1 MQGRPAQP
9 PKAPLAA
16 RLPFFYGWVVL
27 GVTSVALFIS
37 GPGQTYSVSIFVDP
51 IIDDLETNRTV
62 VSGLY
67 TAGSLTG
74 ALVLVLVGR
83 LLDRFGA
90 RIVLVCVALL
100 FGLATMAMSRVDS
113 PAELYLGFAAI
124 RALGQGSMM
133 LAGTTMVA
141 LWFVRMRGRAMAL
154 ATMGAVASQAGFPPL
169 VHFLITR
176 LEWRDAWV
184 ALGFLIWAS
193 IPVLLLA
200 RRSPESLGL
209 RPDGGQAPKSAAGTP
224 LIPGL
229 SPGEDFT
236 LGEAVRTRSFWLLL
250 FASIP
255 HPLIMTALVF
265 HMVSLVTS
273 KGLDGGLAAP
283 VLSAMALVSLG
294 GTFLAGYLSERIP
307 NRYIIAAS
315 QALLAASMVWALVI
329 DSPWQALAMGAT
341 MGVSAG
347 LSMTTNNVIWP
358 NYYGRR
364 NLGAIRGV
372 TTTCMVGF
380 AALGPF
386 PFGFLFDLTD
396 SYTWSILG
404 FLALPVACGVAALRA
419 FPPTK
424 PSAID
429 TARAGG

>member
-1 MQGRPAQP
+1 MHGRPVH
-9 PKAPLAA
+9 KGPLAA

-51 IIDDLETNRTV
+51 IIEDMGWSRTM

-67 TAGSLTG
+67 TAGSFT
-74 ALVLVLVGR
+74 AAMVLILVGR

-90 RIVLVCVALL
+90 RIVLVSVAVL
-100 FGLATMAMSRVDS
+100 FGFATMLMSQVDH

-133 LAGTTMVA
+133 LAGTTLVA

-176 LEWRDAWV
+176 LDWRDAWI
-184 ALGFLIWAS
+184 ALGFLIWAA

-209 RPDGGQAPKSAAGTP
+209 RPDGASPIRSVEGAP

-229 SPGEDFT
+229 VPGEDFT
-236 LGEAVRTRSFWLLL
+236 LSEAMKTRSFWLLL
-250 FASIP
+250 FSSIP

-273 KGLDGGLAAP
+273 KGLDDGLAAQ

-294 GTFLAGYLSERIP
+294 GTFLAGYLSEKIP
-307 NRYIIAAS
+307 NRYIIGAS
-315 QALLAASMVWALVI
+315 QALLAAAMVWALLI
-329 DSPWQALAMGAT
+329 DAPWQALAMGAT

-372 TTTCMVGF
+372 TTTCMIGF

-386 PFGFLFDLTD
+386 PFGLLFDLTD
-396 SYTWSILG
+396 SYTWPILG

-419 FPPTK
+419 LPPTK
-424 PSAID
+424 PTGID
-429 TARAGG
+429 TAKVGG

>member
-1 MQGRPAQP
+1 MHGTPAQH
-9 PKAPLAA
+9 PKGPLSA

-27 GVTSVALFIS
+27 GVTSVALFVS

-51 IIDDLETNRTV
+51 IIEDMGWSRTM

-67 TAGSLTG
+67 TAGSFT
-74 ALVLVLVGR
+74 AAMVLILVGR

-90 RIVLVCVALL
+90 RIVLVGVAVL
-100 FGLATMAMSRVDS
+100 FGFATMLMSQVDH
-113 PAELYLGFAAI
+113 PVELYLGFAAI

-133 LAGTTMVA
+133 LAGTTLVA

-176 LEWRDAWV
+176 LDWRDAWI
-184 ALGFLIWAS
+184 ALGFLIWAA

-209 RPDGGQAPKSAAGTP
+209 RPDGASPTRSVGGAP

-229 SPGEDFT
+229 VPGEDFT
-236 LGEAVRTRSFWLLL
+236 LGEAMKTRSFWLLL
-250 FASIP
+250 FSSIP

-273 KGLDGGLAAP
+273 KGLDAGLAAS

-294 GTFLAGYLSERIP
+294 GTFLAGYLSEKIP
-307 NRYIIAAS
+307 NRYIIGAS
-315 QALLAASMVWALVI
+315 QALLAAAMLWALLI
-329 DSPWQALAMGAT
+329 DAPWQALAMGAT

-372 TTTCMVGF
+372 TTTCMIGF

-386 PFGFLFDLTD
+386 PFGLLFDLTD
-396 SYTWSILG
+396 SYTWAILG

-424 PSAID
+424 PTGID
-429 TARAGG
+429 TA

>member
-1 MQGRPAQP
+1 MHGTPAQH
-9 PKAPLAA
+9 PKGPLAA

-27 GVTSVALFIS
+27 GVTSVALFVS

-51 IIDDLETNRTV
+51 IIEDMGWSRTM

-67 TAGSLTG
+67 TAGSFT
-74 ALVLVLVGR
+74 AAMVLILVGR

-90 RIVLVCVALL
+90 RIVLVGVAVL
-100 FGLATMAMSRVDS
+100 FGFATMLMSQVDH
-113 PAELYLGFAAI
+113 PVELYLGFAAI

-133 LAGTTMVA
+133 LAGTTLVA

-176 LEWRDAWV
+176 LDWRDAWI
-184 ALGFLIWAS
+184 ALGFLIWAA

-209 RPDGGQAPKSAAGTP
+209 RPDGASPTRSVEGTP

-229 SPGEDFT
+229 VPGEDFT
-236 LGEAVRTRSFWLLL
+236 LGEAMKTRSFWLLL
-250 FASIP
+250 FSSIP

-273 KGLDGGLAAP
+273 KGLDAGLAAS

-294 GTFLAGYLSERIP
+294 GTFLAGYLSEKIP
-307 NRYIIAAS
+307 NRYIIGAS
-315 QALLAASMVWALVI
+315 QALLAAAMLWALLI
-329 DSPWQALAMGAT
+329 DAPWQALAMGAT

-372 TTTCMVGF
+372 TTTCMIGF

-386 PFGFLFDLTD
+386 PFGLLFDLTD
-396 SYTWSILG
+396 SYTWAILG

-424 PSAID
+424 PTGID
-429 TARAGG
+429 TA

>member
-1 MQGRPAQP
+1 MHGRPA
-9 PKAPLAA
+9 PKGPLAA

-27 GVTSVALFIS
+27 GVASAALFVS
-37 GPGQTYSVSIFVDP
+37 GPGQTYSVSIFVDS
-51 IIDDLETNRTV
+51 IIEDLETNRTV

-74 ALVLVLVGR
+74 ALLLVLVGR

-90 RIVLVCVALL
+90 RVVLVGVAML
-100 FGLATMAMSRVDS
+100 FGLATMMMSRVDN
-113 PAELYLGFAAI
+113 PAELYLGFAGI

-133 LAGTTMVA
+133 LAGTTLVA

-169 VHFLITR
+169 VHFLIER
-176 LEWRDAWV
+176 LDWRDAWI
-184 ALGFLIWAS
+184 ALGILIWAA

-209 RPDGGQAPKSAAGTP
+209 RPDGGPPKGSVEGAP

-229 SPGEDFT
+229 NPGEDFT
-236 LGEAVRTRSFWLLL
+236 LAEAMRTRSFWLLL

-265 HMVSLVTS
+265 HMVSLVSS
-273 KGLDGGLAAP
+273 KGLDPGLAAP

-294 GTFLAGYLSERIP
+294 GTFLAGYLSERVP
-307 NRYIIAAS
+307 NRYIIGAS
-315 QALLAASMVWALVI
+315 QALLAASMLWVLVI
-329 DSPWQALAMGAT
+329 DAPWHALAMGAT

-364 NLGAIRGV
+364 NLGVIRGV

-386 PFGFLFDLTD
+386 PFGLLFDLTD
-396 SYTWSILG
+396 SYTTSILG
-404 FLALPVACGVAALRA
+404 FLALPIACGVAALRA

-424 PSAID
+424 PA
-429 TARAGG
+429 

>member
-1 MQGRPAQP
+1 MHGTPA
-9 PKAPLAA
+9 PKGPLAA

-51 IIDDLETNRTV
+51 IIADLETNRTV

-74 ALVLVLVGR
+74 ALVLVFVGR

-90 RIVLVCVALL
+90 RVVLVGVAVL
-100 FGLATMAMSRVDS
+100 FGLATMLMSRVDH
-113 PAELYLGFAAI
+113 PVELYLGFAAI

-176 LEWRDAWV
+176 LEWRDAWI
-184 ALGFLIWAS
+184 ALGILIWAS

-209 RPDGGQAPKSAAGTP
+209 RPDGGQPPRPGEDAPI
-224 LIPGL
+224 IPGL

-236 LGEAVRTRSFWLLL
+236 LGEAMRTRSFWLLL

-273 KGLDGGLAAP
+273 KGLDNDLAAP

-307 NRYIIAAS
+307 NRYIIGAS
-315 QALLAASMVWALVI
+315 QALLAASMLWALVI
-329 DSPWQALAMGAT
+329 DAPWQALAMGAT
-341 MGVSAG
+341 MGISAG

-364 NLGAIRGV
+364 NLGVIRGV

-386 PFGFLFDLTD
+386 PFGLLFDLTQ
-396 SYTWSILG
+396 SYTAAILG
-404 FLALPVACGVAALRA
+404 FLALPIACGVAALRA

-424 PSAID
+424 PA
-429 TARAGG
+429 

>member
-1 MQGRPAQP
+1 MQGRPAQH
-9 PKAPLAA
+9 PKGPLAA

-37 GPGQTYSVSIFVDP
+37 GPGQTYSVSIFVDSL
-51 IIDDLETNRTV
+51 IEDLGLSRTL

-74 ALVLVLVGR
+74 AMLLVFVGR
-83 LLDRFGA
+83 LIDRFGA
-90 RIVLVCVALL
+90 RVVLVGVAVL
-100 FGLATMAMSRVDS
+100 FGFATMLMSRVDN

-133 LAGTTMVA
+133 LAGTTLVA

-169 VHFLITR
+169 VHFLIER
-176 LEWRDAWV
+176 LEWRDAWI
-184 ALGFLIWAS
+184 ALGVLIWAS

-209 RPDGGQAPKSAAGTP
+209 RPDGGPPATSGEASP
-224 LIPGL
+224 LLPGL
-229 SPGEDFT
+229 VPGEDFT
-236 LGEAVRTRSFWLLL
+236 LREAMRTRSFWLLL

-273 KGLDGGLAAP
+273 KGLDDGLAAP

-294 GTFLAGYLSERIP
+294 GTFLAGYLSEKIP
-307 NRYIIAAS
+307 NRYIIGAS
-315 QALLAASMVWALVI
+315 QALLAAAMLWALVI
-329 DSPWQALAMGAT
+329 DAPWQALAMGAT

-364 NLGAIRGV
+364 NLGVIRGV

-386 PFGFLFDLTD
+386 PFGLLFDLTD
-396 SYTWSILG
+396 SYTSAILG
-404 FLALPVACGVAALRA
+404 FLVLPVACGVAALRA

-424 PSAID
+424 QA
-429 TARAGG
+429 

>member
-1 MQGRPAQP
+1 MHGRPA
-9 PKAPLAA
+9 PKGPLAA

-27 GVTSVALFIS
+27 GVASAALFVS
-37 GPGQTYSVSIFVDP
+37 GPGQTYSVSIFVDS
-51 IIDDLETNRTV
+51 IIEDLGTTRTV

-74 ALVLVLVGR
+74 AIALVLVGR

-90 RIVLVCVALL
+90 RIVLVGVAVL
-100 FGLATMAMSRVDS
+100 FGFATMLMSRVDNA
-113 PAELYLGFAAI
+113 AELYLGFAAI

-133 LAGTTMVA
+133 LAGTTLVA

-169 VHFLITR
+169 VNFLIDR
-176 LEWRDAWV
+176 LDWRDAWI
-184 ALGFLIWAS
+184 ALAILIWAS

-209 RPDGGQAPKSAAGTP
+209 RPDGGRPATAAETSP
-224 LIPGL
+224 LLPGL

-236 LGEAVRTRSFWLLL
+236 LGEAMRTRSFWLLL
-250 FASIP
+250 FSSIP

-273 KGLDGGLAAP
+273 KGLDGDLAAP

-294 GTFLAGYLSERIP
+294 GTFLAGYLSEKIP

-315 QALLAASMVWALVI
+315 QALLAASMLWVLVI
-329 DSPWQALAMGAT
+329 DAPWQALAMGAT

-364 NLGAIRGV
+364 NLGVIRGV

-386 PFGFLFDLTD
+386 PFGLLFDLTD
-396 SYTWSILG
+396 SYTTSILG
-404 FLALPVACGVAALRA
+404 FLALPIACGVAALRA

-424 PSAID
+424 PA
-429 TARAGG
+429 

>member
-1 MQGRPAQP
+1 MHGRPA
-9 PKAPLAA
+9 PKGPLAA

-27 GVTSVALFIS
+27 GVASAALFVS
-37 GPGQTYSVSIFVDP
+37 GPGQTYSVSIFVDS
-51 IIDDLETNRTV
+51 IIEDLETNRTV

-74 ALVLVLVGR
+74 ALLLVLVGR

-90 RIVLVCVALL
+90 RVVLVGVAML
-100 FGLATMAMSRVDS
+100 FGLATMMMSRVDN
-113 PAELYLGFAAI
+113 PAELYLGFAGI

-133 LAGTTMVA
+133 LAGTTLVA

-169 VHFLITR
+169 VHFLIER
-176 LEWRDAWV
+176 LDWRDAWI
-184 ALGFLIWAS
+184 ALGILIWAA

-209 RPDGGQAPKSAAGTP
+209 RPDGGPPKGSVEGAP

-229 SPGEDFT
+229 NPGEDFT
-236 LGEAVRTRSFWLLL
+236 LAEAMRTRSFWLLL

-265 HMVSLVTS
+265 HMVSLVSS
-273 KGLDGGLAAP
+273 KGLDPGLAAP

-307 NRYIIAAS
+307 NRYIIGAS
-315 QALLAASMVWALVI
+315 QALLAASMLWVLVI
-329 DSPWQALAMGAT
+329 DAPWHALAMGAT

-364 NLGAIRGV
+364 NLGVIRGV

-386 PFGFLFDLTD
+386 PFGLLFDLTD
-396 SYTWSILG
+396 SYTTSILG
-404 FLALPVACGVAALRA
+404 FLALPIACGVAALHA

-424 PSAID
+424 PA
-429 TARAGG
+429 

>member
-1 MQGRPAQP
+1 MHGSPSQQP
-9 PKAPLAA
+9 KGPLAA

-27 GVTSVALFIS
+27 GVASAALFVS
-37 GPGQTYSVSIFVDP
+37 GPGQTYSVSIFVDS
-51 IIDDLETNRTV
+51 IIDDLGTTRTV

-74 ALVLVLVGR
+74 AIALILVGR

-90 RIVLVCVALL
+90 RIVLVGVAVL
-100 FGLATMAMSRVDS
+100 FGFATMLMSQVDN

-133 LAGTTMVA
+133 LAGTTLVA

-169 VHFLITR
+169 VNFLIDR
-176 LEWRDAWV
+176 LDWRDAWI
-184 ALGFLIWAS
+184 ALAILIWAS

-209 RPDGGQAPKSAAGTP
+209 RPDGGRPATSSETSP

-229 SPGEDFT
+229 NPGEDFT
-236 LGEAVRTRSFWLLL
+236 LSEAMRTRSFWLLL

-265 HMVSLVTS
+265 HMVSLVDS
-273 KGLDGGLAAP
+273 KGLDAGLAAP

-294 GTFLAGYLSERIP
+294 GTFLAGYLSEKVP
-307 NRYIIAAS
+307 NRYIVSAS
-315 QALLAASMVWALVI
+315 QALLAASMVWVLVI
-329 DSPWQALAMGAT
+329 DAPWHALAMGAT
-341 MGVSAG
+341 MGISAG

-364 NLGAIRGV
+364 NLGVIRGV

-386 PFGFLFDLTD
+386 PFGLLFDLTD
-396 SYTWSILG
+396 SYTTSILG
-404 FLALPVACGVAALRA
+404 FLALPIACGFAALRA

-424 PSAID
+424 PA
-429 TARAGG
+429 

>member
-1 MQGRPAQP
+1 MHGTPAQH
-9 PKAPLAA
+9 PKGPLAA

-27 GVTSVALFIS
+27 GVTSVALFVS

-51 IIDDLETNRTV
+51 IIEDMGWSRTM

-67 TAGSLTG
+67 TAGSFT
-74 ALVLVLVGR
+74 AAMVLILVGR

-90 RIVLVCVALL
+90 RIVLVGVAVL
-100 FGLATMAMSRVDS
+100 FGFATMLMSQVNH

-133 LAGTTMVA
+133 LAGTTLVA

-176 LEWRDAWV
+176 LDWRDAWI
-184 ALGFLIWAS
+184 ALGFLIWAA

-209 RPDGGQAPKSAAGTP
+209 RPDGASPTRSVEGTP

-229 SPGEDFT
+229 VPGEDFT
-236 LGEAVRTRSFWLLL
+236 LGEAMKTRSFWLLL
-250 FASIP
+250 FSSIP

-273 KGLDGGLAAP
+273 KGLDAGLAAS

-294 GTFLAGYLSERIP
+294 GTFLAGYLSEKIP
-307 NRYIIAAS
+307 NRYIIGAS
-315 QALLAASMVWALVI
+315 QALLAAAMLWALLI
-329 DSPWQALAMGAT
+329 DAPWQALAMGAT

-372 TTTCMVGF
+372 TTTCMIGF

-386 PFGFLFDLTD
+386 PFGLLFDLTD
-396 SYTWSILG
+396 SYTGAILG
-404 FLALPVACGVAALRA
+404 FLALPIACGVAALRA

-424 PSAID
+424 PTGID
-429 TARAGG
+429 TA